1 MLFQHKFT
9 TLGISEVFSGGAQ
22 WWGNRAPIGEGEGE
36 KGGGEEGGGEEGGRG
51 GGWEGGRV
59 GGGKG
64 GGGRLVHVCRAET
77 HFILYVPLLCSSLQ
91 LGSIPRLWKVTS
103 MSTLDQERKRSPALW
118 LLRVVPSLLAR

>member
-51 GGWEGGRV
+51 GGWEGGRGE
-59 GGGKG
+59 GGGWCTFVELK
-64 GGGRLVHVCRAET
+64 LILFCMCLFFVHP
-77 HFILYVPLLCSSLQ
+77 YS
-91 LGSIPRLWKVTS
+91 
-103 MSTLDQERKRSPALW
+103 
-118 LLRVVPSLLAR
+118 